1 MSILI
6 TGGSGYLGWNLA
18 NSLGEVDQIVIYDLQ
33 VPHILSNKDSNISFV
48 SGSITD
54 SLALNELFSN
64 NVFDTVY
71 HLAALKNVNESFK
84 LKSKYFEVNL
94 DGTKKLFEL
103 SVKFGIKHFVFAS
116 SAAVYGNL
124 SSPKISEFDKCLP
137 ISPYGESKFEAENY
151 LLNSNQS
158 LNVSI
163 LRLFNLAGFSSS
175 GRADETAS
183 NIFPILA
190 RSFRD
195 GETVKVFGSKL
206 STKDGSCIRDYVHVS
221 DVSNA
226 LAQLARVPS
235 RTFST
240 EVFNLSRNI
249 GLSVLDVIEEFKNQ
263 TGINPKIAFE
273 PLSVGNPIISVGDN
287 TKLTKSTNWAP
298 QLDLKDMV
306 DSTLRMYF

>member
-18 NSLGEVDQIVIYDLQ
+18 NSLGKVNQIVIYDLQ
-33 VPHILSNKDSNISFV
+33 APPNLSNQESNISFI

-54 SLALNELFSN
+54 SLGLNKLFSN
-64 NVFDTVY
+64 NAFDTVY
-71 HLAALKNVNESFK
+71 HLAALKNVNESFN
-84 LKSKYFEVNL
+84 LKSKYLDVNL

-103 SVKFGIKHFVFAS
+103 SVKYGIKHFLFAS

-124 SSPKISEFDKCLP
+124 SSSKIFEIDKCIP
-137 ISPYGESKFEAENY
+137 ISPYGESKLEAENY
-151 LLNSNQS
+151 LLNSNQT

-175 GRADETAS
+175 GQADETAS

-195 GETVKVFGSKL
+195 GETVRVFGSNL
-206 STKDGSCIRDYVHVS
+206 NTKDGSCIRDYVHVS

-226 LAQLARVPS
+226 LVELVRVPT
-235 RTFST
+235 RGFST

-249 GLSVLDVIEEFKNQ
+249 GVSVLEVIEEFKNQ
-263 TGINPKIAFE
+263 TGIKPKIAFE
-273 PLSVGNPIISVGDN
+273 PLSVGNPIMSVGDN
-287 TKLTKSTNWAP
+287 TKLIERTNWAP
-298 QLDLKDMV
+298 QLDLKEMV
-306 DSTLRMYF
+306 ASTLQMYF

>member
-18 NSLGEVDQIVIYDLQ
+18 NSFGEINQIVIYDLQ
-33 VPHILSNKDSNISFV
+33 APPNLSNKDSKISYIP
-48 SGSITD
+48 GSITD
-54 SLALNELFSN
+54 SLALNDLFSN

-84 LKSKYFEVNL
+84 LNSKYFDVNL

-103 SVKFGIKHFVFAS
+103 SVKYGVKHFVFAS

-124 SSPKISEFDKCLP
+124 SSSKIREFDKCVP
-137 ISPYGESKFEAENY
+137 ISPYGETKLEAENY

-158 LNVSI
+158 LSVSI
-163 LRLFNLAGFSSS
+163 LRLFNLAGFGST

-195 GETVKVFGSKL
+195 GETVRVFGSNL
-206 STKDGSCIRDYVHVS
+206 DTKDGSCIRDYIHVS

-226 LAQLARVPS
+226 LVELARVPS
-235 RTFST
+235 STFST

-249 GLSVLDVIEEFKNQ
+249 GVSVLDVIDEFKNQ
-263 TGINPKIAFE
+263 TGVKPKIAFE
-273 PLSVGNPIISVGDN
+273 PLGVGNPSMSVGDN
-287 TKLTKSTNWAP
+287 SKLINRTNWAP
-298 QLDLKDMV
+298 QFDLKEMV
-306 DSTLRMYF
+306 ASTLKMYF